1 MNIDNQTYAD
11 TPAVALQVSRG
22 IVVASIQVDLEE
34 RVLARFQ
41 DELLQRVHETG
52 ASGVILDVS
61 GLAIMDSQEFAAL
74 RKVIRST
81 EIMGAKVIVAGLSA
95 GIVSSLIQAGAE
107 IDGLEAAIDLDA
119 AFSRLEKS
127 PQDPGDA
134 THEVEADDDELIVQE
149 FHE

>member
-1 MNIDNQTYAD
+1 MNIENQTYAD

-74 RKVIRST
+74 RRVIRST
-81 EIMGAKVIVAGLSA
+81 EIMGANVIVAGLSA
-95 GIVSSLIQAGAE
+95 GIVSSLIQSGAE

-119 AFSRLEKS
+119 AFSRLEYS
-127 PQDPGDA
+127 PEDPDDA
-134 THEVEADDDELIVQE
+134 TQEVEADADDIAVQE
-149 FHE
+149 SPE

>member
-1 MNIDNQTYAD
+1 MNIENQTYAD

-81 EIMGAKVIVAGLSA
+81 EIMGANVIVAGLSA
-95 GIVSSLIQAGAE
+95 GIVSSLIQSGAE

-119 AFSRLEKS
+119 AFSRLENS
-127 PQDPGDA
+127 PEDPEDA
-134 THEVEADDDELIVQE
+134 TPEVEADADDIAVQE
-149 FHE
+149 SPE

>member
-81 EIMGAKVIVAGLSA
+81 EIMGANVIVAGLSA
-95 GIVSSLIQAGAE
+95 GIVSSLIQSGAE

-119 AFSRLEKS
+119 AFSRLEYS
-127 PQDPGDA
+127 PEDPDDA
-134 THEVEADDDELIVQE
+134 TPEVEADADDIAVQE
-149 FHE
+149 SPE